1 MSMTAIRLERYVL
14 QSKARQLL
22 PKERVSR
29 CLRAIA
35 FKPLGVRI
43 FHTPLLGSA
52 HYANL
57 VTCASLW
64 HCPICASK
72 ISERRR
78 LILQPFVDN
87 WREMYGG
94 SVLFLT
100 LTMRHRNRE
109 PLKRV
114 LAGIIGGSVSLRSGG
129 WWSKFCLT
137 FGIVGLIRA
146 LEITYG
152 KNGWHPHL
160 HYLIFTCQQID
171 LPVFLHEMRVHWRQ
185 VLALHGRSASY
196 ERGADVSFVDSSM
209 PSYMLKMGLVADSE
223 DDELAGVV
231 VNWTAAHELTKATVK
246 LGRNGS
252 HSPLQLLRLAAAGD
266 DKAAK
271 LWQEYAITLK
281 GHNHLVWSKGFKKFL
296 GIENKTDKQLV
307 DQQEEI
313 AVLLAQIDYDQW
325 QLVLQQELRGPL
337 LQVASAGDALAL
349 RQWLEQHG
357 INGVKFPDNINLNL
371 TEDFSNERHN
381 SSTGANG

>member
-1 MSMTAIRLERYVL
+1 MSMTANRLERFIL

-22 PKERVSR
+22 PKERVAK
-29 CLRAIA
+29 CLRVLSSKQTNVKV
-35 FKPLGVRI
+35 FY
-43 FHTPLLGSA
+43 TPVLGSA
-52 HYANL
+52 HYGNL
-57 VTCASLW
+57 MTCASLW

-100 LTMRHRNRE
+100 LTMRHRKRE
-109 PLKRV
+109 PLKQV
-114 LAGIIGGSVSLRSGG
+114 LAGLIASLADLRSKR
-129 WWSKFCLT
+129 WWEKFRLL
-137 FGIVGLIRA
+137 FGIVGLVRA
-146 LEITYG
+146 LEITHG

-160 HYLIFTCQQID
+160 HFLIFTCQLID
-171 LPVFLHEMRVHWRQ
+171 LPAFLHEIRTRWRQ

-223 DDELAGVV
+223 DDELATEVGH
-231 VNWTAAHELTKATVK
+231 WTAAHELTKATVK

-281 GHNHLVWSKGFKKFL
+281 GKEHLVWSKGFKKFL

-325 QLVLQQELRGPL
+325 QIVLQQELRGPL

-349 RQWLEQHG
+349 QQWLEQHG
-357 INGVKFPDNINLNL
+357 IVGVKFFDNVDLFSL
-371 TEDFSNERHN
+371 TEDFSNE
-381 SSTGANG
+381 